1 MCTRITGGSSPCRVS
16 GPTALLASVGLLVT
30 PSTALATSDNPQNG
44 SAPAFVP
51 NGPDLDGS
59 GIVDFNDL
67 VMLLTVIGNPAAANP
82 AWVTA
87 ADLND
92 DGVIDFADLSVLLS
106 SFGQMIP
113 PPPPAPPPSE
123 NPPPPEP
130 EDPGEPPAPEN
141 PPATGPVL
149 DVGTGFWG
157 PTVVAPVVGDP
168 NAPGADAKAIAR
180 WNVVPFQTITGEF
193 KVGVVAFHING
204 IERVSFSADGGEWVD
219 VTEMTHNDRT
229 DTYEYWVTL
238 DASQMEDGPVEL
250 RAVAYPTDGVP
261 RVLAGEIERSTV
273 GNGTHSLVLFAN
285 AGGSMPEPIAYVSG
299 SGSDET
305 GDGSMENP
313 YLTFSQAIRSR
324 MRPGSESAGLTIRCL
339 PGDYIYGRIGAHF
352 RTNSVDGRW
361 VTIEAA
367 PGVAREDV
375 RITSTLTGG
384 LASQKIRLR
393 NLTIVGNRRMVSDR
407 FWFDRVEFLGAGL
420 DQNYKVF
427 SPAWSPHGIYV
438 TDSVAGNYRN
448 GVRDAHFIRGTRVT
462 TNSGSPFGG
471 SPMTVNSHCD
481 EYIYTGFHGDVFHW
495 LAFPDS
501 NPDANVIVYNVS
513 APRFPTQGI
522 FAEVLGGTRFDNVAI
537 VNLLTVKGDLGS
549 AGSWWETDTNHL
561 LMWGVTMP
569 DQLMRFAQNDYNTSV
584 SNVSIK
590 GTIVR
595 AFSHTRLPGDT
606 RAVGVHVT
614 DPNVYGA
621 WWPVS
626 QDQTTFGDPMF
637 MNPAAFDFRP
647 APNSPLVGRIQNGQG
662 NLVIDAMNNRRA
674 EQTAAGALASAA
686 ESDNQ

>member
-1 MCTRITGGSSPCRVS
+1 MRLRS
-16 GPTALLASVGLLVT
+16 LV
-30 PSTALATSDNPQNG
+30 AMAATSVL
-44 SAPAFVP
+44 SLHAPAQA
-51 NGPDLDGS
+51 DW
-59 GIVDFNDL
+59 
-67 VMLLTVIGNPAAANP
+67 PAHDANQ
-82 AWVTA
+82 
-87 ADLND
+87 
-92 DGVIDFADLSVLLS
+92 DGVIDFHDLNAAVQAGDFAIINQVLADWGGSPT
-106 SFGQMIP
+106 F
-113 PPPPAPPPSE
+113 AP
-123 NPPPPEP
+123 N
-130 EDPGEPPAPEN
+130 
-141 PPATGPVL
+141 
-149 DVGTGFWG
+149 
-157 PTVVAPVVGDP
+157 GDP

-238 DASQMEDGPVEL
+238 DASQMDDGPVEL
-250 RAVAYPTDGVP
+250 RAVAYPVSGVP
-261 RVLAGEIERSTV
+261 RVLAGEIISSSVRS
-273 GNGTHSLVLFAN
+273 GEHSLVLFAN
-285 AGGSMPEPIAYVSG
+285 AGGSMPEPVAYVSG
-299 SGSDET
+299 DGSDET

-313 YLTFSQAIRSR
+313 YLTFSKAIRSR

-339 PGDYIYGRIGAHF
+339 PGDYVYGRIGGSF

-367 PGVAREDV
+367 PGVARDDV
-375 RITSTLTGG
+375 RIASALTGG
-384 LASQKIRLR
+384 LASEKIRLR
-393 NLTIVGNRRMVSDR
+393 NLTIVGNVRMTSETI
-407 FWFDRVEFLGAGL
+407 WFDQVEFLGAGL
-420 DQNYKVF
+420 DQDYKVF

-462 TNSGSPFGG
+462 TSSGSPFGA

-481 EYIYTGFHGDVFHW
+481 EYVSTNFHGNVFHW
-495 LAFPDS
+495 LVFPSSDS
-501 NPDANVIVYNVS
+501 DANVIVYNVS

-537 VNLLTVKGDLGS
+537 VNLLAVKGDSSS

-561 LMWGVTMP
+561 LLWGVTMP
-569 DQLMRFAQNDYNTSV
+569 DQLMRFAQGDYNTSV
-584 SNVSIK
+584 SNASIK

-595 AFSHTRLPGDT
+595 AFTHTRLPGDT

-647 APNSPLVGRIQNGQG
+647 APNSPLARRIAVGPFG
-662 NLVIDAMNNRRA
+662 VAIDAQNNLRSTISA
-674 EQTAAGALASAA
+674 SGALEAA
-686 ESDNQ
+686 HE